1 MAIPYHY
8 RNAKINKNRRST
20 LKERFKRIINNA
32 DMPGNQKVF
41 LTQNLMGIMQEYAE
55 LWECRK
61 ESGVE

>member
-1 MAIPYHY
+1 MAIPSHY
-8 RNAKINKNRRST
+8 RNTKTNKNRRDT

-41 LTQNLMGIMQEYAE
+41 LTQNLMVIMQEYAE

-61 ESGVE
+61 EREGE